1 MIIINH
7 YRYET
12 GGGPGPGPQ
21 PDGGDVERLWA
32 GLAITPMGNNSFNTA
47 TQELLER
54 AWMEISDGLY

>member
-1 MIIINH
+1 MIVINH
-7 YRYET
+7 YAHET
-12 GGGPGPGPQ
+12 GGGPGPPQ